1 MKSREWKKST
11 GSQRSFSS
19 PESIQGGIKM
29 SVLSNR
35 AKSLKPSPTLA
46 INAKAKTKQMQGI
59 HVVSFGAGEPD
70 FDTPRNIKAAAIK
83 AIEEGFTKYT
93 PVGGT
98 DDLKDGIIKKFQ
110 RDNGLTYKRSEI
122 IASCGGKHS
131 FYNLATA
138 IFDAGDEVIV
148 PAPYWVS
155 YPPMVA
161 LANATPIIVET
172 TEKNE
177 FKITPEDLKKAITP
191 KTKALIINSPSNPTG
206 SAYTKKELEKIAEIA
221 ISKNFFVISDEI
233 YEKIVYDSFEFTS
246 IASLGEEMKRRTII
260 VHGVAKTYAMTGWRI
275 GYTAGSE
282 EIISAMNNIQSQST
296 SNPTSIAKKAY
307 AEALIGPQDDVA
319 KMVAAFTKRRNYI
332 IDRLN
337 KIPGVSCYNPA
348 GAFYAFP
355 NFSSY
360 YGRSYQG
367 KKISNSTEL
376 ADFFLDVARVAVVP
390 GVEFG
395 ADPFERLSYATSME
409 DIREGLDRIE
419 EALKKLT

>member
-1 MKSREWKKST
+1 
-11 GSQRSFSS
+11 
-19 PESIQGGIKM
+19 M

-46 INAKAKTKQMQGI
+46 INAKAKSMQAQGI
-59 HVVSFGAGEPD
+59 HVISFGAGEPD
-70 FDTPRNIKAAAIK
+70 FDTPQNIKRAAKK
-83 AIEEGFTKYT
+83 AIDDGFTKYT

-98 DDLKDGIIKKFQ
+98 DDLKDAIIKKFQ

-122 IASCGGKHS
+122 IVSCGGKHS
-131 FYNLATA
+131 FYNLAQA
-138 IFDAGDEVIV
+138 IFDQGDEVIV

-161 LANATPIIVET
+161 LANGTPVIVET

-177 FKITPEDLKKAITP
+177 FKITPDELKKAITP

-233 YEKIVYDSFEFTS
+233 YEKIVYDGFQSVS
-246 IASLGEEMKRRTII
+246 IASLNDEIKKRTIV

-282 EIISAMNNIQSQST
+282 EIIAAMSNIQSQST
-296 SNPTSIAKKAY
+296 SNPNSIAQKASV
-307 AEALIGPQDDVA
+307 EALIGSQDEVG
-319 KMVAAFTKRRNYI
+319 KMVTAFGQRRNYI
-332 IDRLN
+332 VDRLN
-337 KIPGVSCYNPA
+337 NIPGVSCYKPV
-348 GAFYAFP
+348 GAFYVFP

-360 YGRSYQG
+360 YGNSFQG
-367 KKISNSTEL
+367 KKIGNSTGL
-376 ADFFLDVARVAVVP
+376 ADYFLDVAKVAVVP

-409 DIREGLDRIE
+409 DIKEGLNRIE
-419 EALKKLT
+419 EALKKLN

>member
-1 MKSREWKKST
+1 
-11 GSQRSFSS
+11 
-19 PESIQGGIKM
+19 M
-29 SVLSNR
+29 SVLSGR

-46 INAKAKTKQMQGI
+46 ITAKAKSMQAQGI
-59 HVVSFGAGEPD
+59 HVISFGAGEPD
-70 FDTPRNIKAAAIK
+70 FDTPQNIKAAAIK

-93 PVGGT
+93 PVGGI
-98 DDLKDGIIKKFQ
+98 DELKDAIIQKFK
-110 RDNGLTYKRSEI
+110 RDSGLTYKRSEI
-122 IASCGGKHS
+122 LVSCGGKHS
-131 FYNLATA
+131 FYNLAQA
-138 IFDAGDEVIV
+138 IFDQGDEVIV

-161 LANATPIIVET
+161 LANATPVIVET
-172 TEKNE
+172 TEENE
-177 FKITPEDLKKAITP
+177 FKITPEDLRKAVTP

-221 ISKNFFVISDEI
+221 LSKNFFIISDEI
-233 YEKIVYDSFEFTS
+233 YEKIVYDNFQFVS
-246 IASLGEEMKRRTII
+246 ISSLSEEIKKRTII

-296 SNPTSIAKKAY
+296 SNPTSIAQKASV
-307 AEALIGPQDDVA
+307 EALIGSQDEVK
-319 KMVAAFTKRRNYI
+319 KMVSAFAERRNYI
-332 IDRLN
+332 VDRLN
-337 KIPGVSCYNPA
+337 EIPEVHCFKPI
-348 GAFYAFP
+348 GAFYVFP

-360 YGRSYQG
+360 YGKSYQG

-376 ADFFLDVARVAVVP
+376 ADYFLDMARVAVVP

-409 DIREGLDRIE
+409 DIKEGLDRIE
-419 EALKKLT
+419 EGLKKLS